1 VADHFFQNH
10 SYSPTF
16 GKLSRLVLV
25 FCTLLAVNIFV
36 RAQSTTPSA
45 LMPGE
50 PETHTV
56 EGVTETDVFGMGRS
70 IIVRGTVK
78 RGAMAFGGDVIVEGT
93 VEGDVAAIGGSVRQ
107 MPGSRIGGDV
117 LVIGGGYY
125 RDKNAVERDPA
136 STTVMIAGYEQELRN
151 IMRDPSSLLAAQWSL
166 KYLGQRVLSIL
177 FWFIVSLALT
187 AASPG
192 AVSRAVARLQ
202 LTNIRVA
209 AIGLVSSI
217 VIFIG
222 VPMALKF
229 LPTPLSVLVMVTAVL
244 LILVAFLFGRVA
256 IHAATGR
263 WLQRVLMSEGQ
274 RSESVALLIG
284 SVFWTTVL
292 SLPYVWPLVVGG
304 LMVTSLGLA
313 LTARYRVAWKR
324 EQPVRG
330 KKTGGNREN
339 G

>member
-1 VADHFFQNH
+1 VADHPFENH
-10 SYSPTF
+10 PGNQLFET
-16 GKLSRLVLV
+16 LSRLVLAL
-25 FCTLLAVNIFV
+25 CLLLAVTVFV
-36 RAQSTTPSA
+36 RAQSTTPSTSP
-45 LMPGE
+45 PGE
-50 PETHTV
+50 ADAYTV
-56 EGVTETDVFGMGRS
+56 DGVTETDVFGVGRS
-70 IIVRGTVK
+70 IVVRGTVK

-107 MPGSRIGGDV
+107 MPGARIGGDV
-117 LVIGGGYY
+117 LVIGGGYF
-125 RDKNAVERDPA
+125 RDKNAVERDPT
-136 STTVMIAGYEQELRN
+136 STTLMIAGYEQELRN
-151 IMRDPSSLLAAQWSL
+151 IMRDPFSLLAPQWSL

-222 VPMALKF
+222 VPVALKF
-229 LPTPLSVLVMVTAVL
+229 LPTPLSVLVMITAVL

-263 WLQRVLMSEGQ
+263 WIQRVLMSEGQ
-274 RSESVALLIG
+274 RSESIALLMG
-284 SVFWTTVL
+284 SAFWTAVL

-324 EQPVRG
+324 EQRV
-330 KKTGGNREN
+330 
-339 G
+339 

>member
-1 VADHFFQNH
+1 LRSALKAVKTVADHSFENH
-10 SYSPTF
+10 PGSQLFETLPR
-16 GKLSRLVLV
+16 LALVL
-25 FCTLLAVNIFV
+25 CLLFAATVFV
-36 RAQSTTPSA
+36 RAQSTTPSTSP
-45 LMPGE
+45 PGE
-50 PETHTV
+50 ADAYTF
-56 EGVTETDVFGMGRS
+56 EGVTETDVFGVGRS
-70 IIVRGTVK
+70 IVVRGTVK

-107 MPGSRIGGDV
+107 MPGARIGGDV
-117 LVIGGGYY
+117 LVIGGGYF
-125 RDKNAVERDPA
+125 RDKNAVERDPT

-192 AVSRAVARLQ
+192 TVSRAVARLQ

-209 AIGLVSSI
+209 SIGLVSSI

-222 VPMALKF
+222 VPVALKV
-229 LPTPLSVLVMVTAVL
+229 LPTPLSVLVMITAVL

-263 WLQRVLMSEGQ
+263 WIQRVLMSEGQ
-274 RSESVALLIG
+274 RSESIALLMG
-284 SVFWTTVL
+284 SVFWTIVL

-324 EQPVRG
+324 EQRV
-330 KKTGGNREN
+330 
-339 G
+339 

>member
-1 VADHFFQNH
+1 MADHSFQNH
-10 SYSPTF
+10 LRSQVF
-16 GKLSRLVLV
+16 GTLPRLALIV
-25 FCTLLAVNIFV
+25 CALLAATVFV
-36 RAQSTTPSA
+36 IAQSTTPSTSTPSEA
-45 LMPGE
+45 DAY
-50 PETHTV
+50 TF

-70 IIVRGTVK
+70 IVVRGTVK

-107 MPGSRIGGDV
+107 MPGARIGGDV

-125 RDKNAVERDPA
+125 RDMNAGERDPA

-202 LTNIRVA
+202 LTNVRVA

-222 VPMALKF
+222 VPVALKF
-229 LPTPLSVLVMVTAVL
+229 LPAPLSVLVMITAVL

-263 WLQRVLMSEGQ
+263 WIQRVLMSEGQ
-274 RSESVALLIG
+274 RSESIALLIG
-284 SVFWTTVL
+284 SVFWTAVL

-313 LTARYRVAWKR
+313 LTARYRLAWKR
-324 EQPVRG
+324 EQPV
-330 KKTGGNREN
+330 
-339 G
+339 